1 MIVPKCEIE
10 REEPNELIG
19 NRSVETRCFRMTREI
34 KKEKKQECEK
44 TTLFW
49 VSEEG
54 FAVLVHTGK
63 L

>member
-10 REEPNELIG
+10 REKEPNELIG
-19 NRSVETRCFRMTREI
+19 NRMTREI
-34 KKEKKQECEK
+34 KKEKKKNVKK

-54 FAVLVHTGK
+54 FAVLIHTGK